1 MAITTKIWDPTGIK
15 IVKISTTEHPQ
26 EFCEWLYG
34 QTLPM
39 VDDDP
44 EPTGWAYYWDYERF
58 INNYPVIDQLLTK
71 MKKCGRIRQWRDENL
86 FYFRR
91 FYVQQFF

>member
-1 MAITTKIWDPTGIK
+1 MTNPTTKIWEPTGIK
-15 IVKISTTEHPQ
+15 IVKISTTERPK

-39 VDDDP
+39 VEDDP

-58 INNYPVIDQLLTK
+58 INNYPVID
-71 MKKCGRIRQWRDENL
+71 
-86 FYFRR
+86 
-91 FYVQQFF
+91 